1 MPGYIKKALKQFKH
15 ERRNLQHQPY
25 PSAII
30 KYGAK
35 TQYATAQSTSPQL
48 DKHCKKFI
56 QQVCGKFLFLGR
68 AVDSTLLCPISA
80 IASQAA
86 KPTEDTMEQTLQ
98 LLDYIATQEEA
109 VLTYSASDMKLAVH
123 SNASYL
129 SEPQARSSSRAGG
142 HFFLSNEAT
151 IPANNGA
158 VLNIAHI
165 IKHVMTSATK
175 AELAALYIM
184 AREAVCIR
192 IVLTEMG
199 HKQPSTPLQTDN
211 ATTEAVCNGKIQP
224 KQTKAMDMR
233 FHWLRDRQCQEQFR
247 IYWGPGKSNYAD
259 YWTKHHPATHHK
271 HTRK

>member
-15 ERRNLQHQPY
+15 KRRKLQHQPY

-35 TQYATAQSTSPQL
+35 TQYATAQSTLPQL
-48 DKHCKKFI
+48 DKHGKKSI
-56 QQVCGKFLFLGR
+56 QQVCGKFLFLGQ

-86 KPTEDTMEQTLQ
+86 KPTKDTMKQTLQ

-109 VLTYSASDMKLAVH
+109 FLTYSASDMKLAVH
-123 SNASYL
+123 SDASYL
-129 SEPQARSSSRAGG
+129 SEPRVCSRTGG

-151 IPANNGA
+151 IPANNGIM
-158 VLNIAHI
+158 LNIAHI
-165 IKHVMTSATK
+165 IKTFMTSVTK
-175 AELAALYIM
+175 AELAALYVM
-184 AREAVCIR
+184 AQEAVYIR

-211 ATTEAVCNGKIQP
+211 ATAEVVCNGKKQP
-224 KQTKAMDMR
+224 ERTKAMDMR
-233 FHWLRDRQCQEQFR
+233 FHWLRDRQCQEQRR
-247 IYWGPGKSNYAD
+247 IYWRPGKSNYAD
-259 YWTKHHPATHHK
+259 YWTQNHPAIHQK
-271 HTRK
+271 TREKNS